1 MTKDSNMI
9 EFKYLDLLKLKGVQD
24 FSSQNSHPN
33 FSEQFEKDNIIKRI
47 LINDFLKENY
57 AKLVAIE
64 HEEVPQE
71 YWLDYS
77 HTNQIKTGLT
87 DKSLMGKNT
96 RSLIEELSS
105 ESFISWLSGLTG
117 LEDLFVD
124 PELDRAGLH
133 RTEKNG
139 FLSIHTEEESPP
151 KHKHWKRRITLL
163 LYLSPDYKKS
173 WGGNLELWDYKNK
186 RLIRSISPEFNRC
199 VIFATDNKSYHGHP
213 SPLNCPENSARRSLA
228 LYYYQ
233 KTNKALPVTPTNY
246 MSLPNDDIKKRFS
259 IRLNVFFLYCFALLK
274 RYTKLDDEYFKR
286 ISSYFMRQLEKKD

>member
-1 MTKDSNMI
+1 MSAYFN
-9 EFKYLDLLKLKGVQD
+9 
-24 FSSQNSHPN
+24 
-33 FSEQFEKDNIIKRI
+33 NIIYGVHS
-47 LINDFLKENY
+47 FVTGLKVTLDHFVIENY
-57 AKLVAIE
+57 ARLIATE

-77 HTNQIKTGLT
+77 HKNQIKTGLT
-87 DKSLMGKNT
+87 NKSLMGKNS
-96 RSLIEELSS
+96 RLLIEELSS
-105 ESFISWLSGLTG
+105 SIFLEWLSGLTG
-117 LEDLFVD
+117 FEDLIVD

-133 RTEKNG
+133 KIKKNG
-139 FLSIHTEEESPP
+139 YLNVHTDEQSHT
-151 KHKHWKRRITLL
+151 KHKYWKRRLNLL
-163 LYLSPDYKKS
+163 LYLSSDYEKS
-173 WGGNLELWDYKNK
+173 WGGNLELWDHKSK
-186 RLIRSISPEFNRC
+186 RLIESISPEFNRC

-213 SPLNCPENSARRSLA
+213 NPLNCPENSARRSLA

-286 ISSYFMRQLEKKD
+286 ISSYFTRQLEKKD

>member
-1 MTKDSNMI
+1 MI
-9 EFKYLDLLKLKGVQD
+9 ELKNLDLSKLK
-24 FSSQNSHPN
+24 
-33 FSEQFEKDNIIKRI
+33 EQFEENNVIKYII
-47 LINDFLKENY
+47 LDHFVTGNY
-57 AKLVAIE
+57 ASLVAKE
-64 HEEVPQE
+64 HKEVPQE

-87 DKSLMGKNT
+87 NKSLMGKNS
-96 RSLIEELSS
+96 RLLIEELSS
-105 ESFISWLSGLTG
+105 SIFLEWLSGLTG
-117 LEDLFVD
+117 FEDLIVD

-133 RTEKNG
+133 KIKKNG
-139 FLSIHTEEESPP
+139 YLNVHTDEQSHTQ
-151 KHKHWKRRITLL
+151 HKYWKRRLNLL
-163 LYLSPDYKKS
+163 LYLSPDYEKS
-173 WGGNLELWDYKNK
+173 WGGNLELWDDRN
-186 RLIRSISPEFNRC
+186 RRPIESISPEFNRC

-274 RYTKLDDEYFKR
+274 RYTKLDDEFFKK
-286 ISSYFMRQLEKKD
+286 ISSFLSFSHCY